1 MRVTFAVLSLMLLAA
16 CGGASG
22 TNSTAGNSSASDT
35 ASNGGPMT
43 KSPTGPDLT
52 PESIPDDVPD
62 TLDGE
67 EIRYGVSISGGTRLK
82 SVSVGASFIVPA
94 GWSAV
99 QGAGGYMLTIMPPA
113 AEQVNLQ
120 ARGMIGGV
128 WIGLSGV
135 GDENLR
141 ALLSL
146 PIPLPVAQYTL
157 VFQPDGPPVVDGSV
171 YSQTYTAQTAYGTFR
186 GRSVAVRGP
195 AGNAMLATVS
205 GSDDKQ
211 SSIKQVIDAMAE
223 SAQFAKPQ
231 DAQRRKDAI
240 GLLAGKRLL
249 KMESHYNKR
258 ADGTTASRT
267 SDAVL
272 DLYADGNYTYSL
284 STSHDTTGTGG
295 IGGAA
300 GSAQSGAKG
309 RWWIVIGH
317 ATEFLVLQPE
327 GHPVQSHAIIIQNG
341 SLFISGQKVGV
352 TTIG

>member
-1 MRVTFAVLSLMLLAA
+1 MRVMFTLLSLLVLAA
-16 CGGASG
+16 CGGAEGANTSSDKS
-22 TNSTAGNSSASDT
+22 STSDSA
-35 ASNGGPMT
+35 NHGGPMT
-43 KSPTGPDLT
+43 NPPTGPDLT
-52 PESIPDDVPD
+52 PESIPDDVPE

-82 SVSVGASFIVPA
+82 SPSVGVGFAVPA
-94 GWSAV
+94 GWTAV
-99 QGAGGYMLTIMPPA
+99 QGAGGYMLTMMPPA

-120 ARGMIGGV
+120 ARGIIGGV

-146 PIPLPVAQYTL
+146 PIPLPVAQYTI
-157 VFQPDGPPVVDGSV
+157 VFQPDGQPEVNGQL
-171 YSQTYTAQTAYGTFR
+171 YTQTYTAQTAYGTFR

-205 GSDDKQ
+205 GSEDKQ

-223 SAQFAKPQ
+223 SARFAKPQ

-309 RWWIVIGH
+309 RWWVVIGH

-327 GHPVQSHAIIIQNG
+327 GHPVQSHAITIQNG

-352 TTIG
+352 TNIG

>member
-1 MRVTFAVLSLMLLAA
+1 MRVAIFLPTLLLLAA

-22 TNSTAGNSSASDT
+22 SNSLADTSAASDSANSASLAIKT
-35 ASNGGPMT
+35 
-43 KSPTGPDLT
+43 PTGPDLT
-52 PESIPDDVPD
+52 PESIPDDVPE

-67 EIRYGVSISGGTRLK
+67 ELRYGVSISGSTRLK
-82 SVSVGASFIVPA
+82 SASVGVSFVVPA
-94 GWSAV
+94 GWTAV
-99 QGAGGYMLTIMPPA
+99 QGAGGYMLTMMPPA
-113 AEQVNLQ
+113 AELVNLQ
-120 ARGMIGGV
+120 AQGIIGGV

-157 VFQPDGPPVVDGSV
+157 VFQPDGQPVVDGNR
-171 YSQTYTAQTAYGTFR
+171 YTQKYTAQTAYGTFR

-195 AGNAMLATVS
+195 AGNAMLATLS
-205 GSDDKQ
+205 GSDDRQ
-211 SSIKQVIDAMAE
+211 SRIKQVIDAMAE
-223 SAQFAKPQ
+223 SARFAKPQ

-240 GLLAGKRLL
+240 GLLAGRRLL
-249 KMESHYNKR
+249 KMESHYNRR

-295 IGGAA
+295 RGSAA

-327 GHPVQSHAIIIQNG
+327 GHPVQSHAITIQNG
-341 SLFISGQKVGV
+341 SLFISGQNVGI
-352 TTIG
+352 TDIG